1 MSRRHRSSL
10 RASVLTMVFGVP
22 LVLASIAFGEE
33 AETVPVSIGVFSE
46 EQAELGAE
54 AFAQHCARCHGV
66 SLGGGMGPRL
76 VPLDP
81 GVYRGEPLAKPFAF
95 MRTQMPLDAPG
106 SLEHDTYLEILTF
119 ILRENGYPTGDEPLS
134 AEDDDALAQYLL
146 DDPPA
151 E

>member
-1 MSRRHRSSL
+1 MSMRHRSSL
-10 RASVLTMVFGVP
+10 RASVLTIVLGVP
-22 LVLASIAFGEE
+22 LVLASIAFSEE
-33 AETVPVSIGVFSE
+33 EEMVPVSIGVFSE

-54 AFAQHCARCHGV
+54 AFAQHCARCHGA

-106 SLEHDTYLEILTF
+106 SLEDETYLQILTF

-134 AEDDDALAQYLL
+134 AEDDALAQYLL